1 MNKSMTIKYKDDES
15 QMCVYYTGN
24 RICLVTDNNLT
35 DGGIVQT
42 LFCLD
47 KDDALT
53 LIESLSNMI
62 KAEKEV
68 REDEYL

>member
-1 MNKSMTIKYKDDES
+1 MTIKYKDDDS
-15 QMCVYYTGN
+15 QMYVYYTGN

-35 DGGIVQT
+35 GGGGIVQT

-53 LIESLSNMI
+53 LIESLSRMI
-62 KAEKEV
+62 KTESGENKW
-68 REDEYL
+68 

>member
-1 MNKSMTIKYKDDES
+1 MNKSMTIKYKDDDS

-24 RICLVTDNNLT
+24 RVCNNLT

-47 KDDALT
+47 KKDTLA

-62 KAEKEV
+62 N
-68 REDEYL
+68 Y